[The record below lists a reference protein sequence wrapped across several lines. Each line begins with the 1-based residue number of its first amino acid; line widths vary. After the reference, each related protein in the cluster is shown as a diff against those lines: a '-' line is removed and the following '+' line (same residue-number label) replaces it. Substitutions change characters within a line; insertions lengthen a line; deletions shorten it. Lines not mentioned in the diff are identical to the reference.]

1 MSVEVKN
8 GVLYS
13 EGVAIYAIPEAE
25 LVPAVGSYVSKDGTY
40 YLNGVAQYRLANP
53 HKVEVVTLRDDT

>member
-1 MSVEVKN
+1 MSVEVRD

-13 EGVAIYAIPEAE
+13 DGEAIYAIPEAE

-53 HKVEVVTLRDDT
+53 GKVMRVNL